1 VPHLKNTISKKQKKT
16 LLFFINTGRFA
27 GVLCAPMFL
36 LLYIYLFKA
45 ELINELARALW
56 DFLHIEKQLPAS
68 AVFALIEIC
77 AYWAITAISILSAV
91 GVFVFFALLSW
102 AYSGYQGFGTAD
114 VKNWNRLDDRF
125 MQQIKANQKLRAI
138 WSAGVFFCVF
148 GAGLMYVAKTAF
160 SAGEFFIGLAC
171 VLVGSMILSLK
182 WHTLG
187 DEYRK

>member
-1 VPHLKNTISKKQKKT
+1 VAHLKKTISKRQKKT
-16 LLFFINTGRFA
+16 ILIFISTGRFA
-27 GVLCAPMFL
+27 GVLCMPIFVF
-36 LLYIYLFKA
+36 LYIHLFRAK
-45 ELINELARALW
+45 LINEFARALW

-77 AYWAITAISILSAV
+77 TYWAITAISILSAA
-91 GVFVFFALLSW
+91 GVFVFFILLAW
-102 AYSGYQGFGTAD
+102 AYSGYQALGIAGVDFL
-114 VKNWNRLDDRF
+114 NWHDDQF
-125 MQQIKANQKLRAI
+125 MRQIKANQKKRAI
-138 WSAGVFFCVF
+138 WSAVVFFCIF
-148 GAGLMYVAKTAF
+148 GAGLMYVAKRAF